1 MSPQT
6 IDLVYLVSAALFI
19 FSLKWMSDPKTA
31 RNGVFAGVAAMAL
44 AVIGTLL
51 RPDIA
56 SYTWIFIAVVL
67 GTIVGVLGIGAALAI
82 HQRPLLSPW
91 LLLGVIPA
99 AIGTYFV
106 F

>member
-1 MSPQT
+1 MSPQV

-19 FSLKWMSDPKTA
+19 FSLTWMSDPKTA

-56 SYTWIFIAVVL
+56 SYTWIAIAVVL
-67 GTIVGVLGIGAALAI
+67 GVAAVSAVVRILN
-82 HQRPLLSPW
+82 
-91 LLLGVIPA
+91 
-99 AIGTYFV
+99 
-106 F
+106 